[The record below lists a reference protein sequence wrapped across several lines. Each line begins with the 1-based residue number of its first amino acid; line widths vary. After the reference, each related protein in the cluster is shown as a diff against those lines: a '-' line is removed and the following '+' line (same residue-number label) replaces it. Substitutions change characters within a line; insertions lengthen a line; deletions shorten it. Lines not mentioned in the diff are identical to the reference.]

1 MLYYAQALANEN
13 TVVYL
18 LTCSS
23 SPIHENSF
31 KEVCPNV
38 FILKDNTITQN
49 FFGTYKFVK
58 NIFKF
63 SQELV
68 EEKSFIFYPYPLI
81 YLELIALFY
90 LKFIKKCMVYSEF
103 NEVRKYSSSFHKKA
117 SFKNPKYAIK
127 KFVFKSTFSFLEFFL
142 PYYDGL
148 ICISTAIET
157 YGKKFNPSTIRIPIL
172 TNPNVKNEFSNEVFN
187 KKDSFNIGFSGSI
200 QPDKENLINF
210 FKVLGN
216 LKKSN
221 YNFTLNLCGIIKKEH
236 QNLLLEKLASELNIK
251 DSIKYYGNLDSRE
264 LSTFLNQQQLLVIPR
279 GYTLQNNYGFSTK
292 LSDYLDHGKLIL
304 VTDVSDNNLFIKD
317 GINGFIVPTDHNNKM
332 YDKLSYIM
340 NNYDNIFEGVQK
352 NATETSRNSF
362 YFRNFSEILHK
373 FLFKSSNVN

>member
-1 MLYYAQALANEN
+1 
-13 TVVYL
+13 
-18 LTCSS
+18 
-23 SPIHENSF
+23 
-31 KEVCPNV
+31 
-38 FILKDNTITQN
+38 
-49 FFGTYKFVK
+49 
-58 NIFKF
+58 
-63 SQELV
+63 
-68 EEKSFIFYPYPLI
+68 
-81 YLELIALFY
+81 
-90 LKFIKKCMVYSEF
+90 MVYSEF

-264 LSTFLNQQQLLVIPR
+264 LSTFLN
-279 GYTLQNNYGFSTK
+279 S
-292 LSDYLDHGKLIL
+292 KLIYL
-304 VTDVSDNNLFIKD
+304 LPYN
-317 GINGFIVPTDHNNKM
+317 
-332 YDKLSYIM
+332 
-340 NNYDNIFEGVQK
+340 
-352 NATETSRNSF
+352 R
-362 YFRNFSEILHK
+362 
-373 FLFKSSNVN
+373 